1 MSCEHFPQNI
11 SQNALVL
18 MSEHRLRKCIVN
30 CFHVNPALKKSVI
43 LNYEHIIFHILFLID
58 HISATYIYLSH
69 HNKTIWIFV
78 ILKYLNIT
86 YFGPSSC
93 TTESSPDNK
102 NNPDPF
108 SSPTVRKQVT
118 D

>member
-1 MSCEHFPQNI
+1 
-11 SQNALVL
+11 

-43 LNYEHIIFHILFLID
+43 SDYEHIIFHILFLID

-93 TTESSPDNK
+93 MTESSPDNK

-108 SSPTVRKQVT
+108 PSPTVRKQVT